1 MLRYASA
8 RRRNRSCR
16 PESQCSREARAGY
29 GQMKTSGNRSFMW
42 FRDRVNQWNFAW
54 KSCFRLP
61 LLYSRGSRGCAVAE
75 GLRFSCIAHPAASA
89 ASRISASTSR
99 PGRAV
104 RPGRALFSES
114 ARAAT
119 RGARGIGNS
128 NTSRVARPGRALFPE
143 SARAATR
150 GARGIGS
157 SNTSRVARPGRALF
171 PERRLPERAQVS
183 VPVVFFDPAGLLRG
197 QPGKRA

>member
-42 FRDRVNQWNFAW
+42 FRDRVNQWKFAW

-128 NTSRVARPGRALFPE
+128 NTSRVARPGRALFLERPAV
-143 SARAATR
+143 SARGYRASFP
-150 GARGIGS
+150 ARETGTIS
-157 SNTSRVARPGRALF
+157 PDPCSQLHPRFDRPPARPFTGASRSCRQL
-171 PERRLPERAQVS
+171 PSRRP
-183 VPVVFFDPAGLLRG
+183 
-197 QPGKRA
+197 

>member
-1 MLRYASA
+1 VGQPILAAAAFQRAC
-8 RRRNRSCR
+8 RTSC
-16 PESQCSREARAGY
+16 GV
-29 GQMKTSGNRSFMW
+29 GDFGN
-42 FRDRVNQWNFAW
+42 NA
-54 KSCFRLP
+54 
-61 LLYSRGSRGCAVAE
+61 
-75 GLRFSCIAHPAASA
+75 
-89 ASRISASTSR
+89 
-99 PGRAV
+99 GRAA
-104 RPGRALFSES
+104 RPGRALFPES

-119 RGARGIGNS
+119 RGTRGIGNS

>member
-1 MLRYASA
+1 MWKARRFHSVPRHDRVVVFRPCRSGRSWGSQSWLQPPFSA
-8 RRRNRSCR
+8 RA
-16 PESQCSREARAGY
+16 AR
-29 GQMKTSGNRSFMW
+29 
-42 FRDRVNQWNFAW
+42 
-54 KSCFRLP
+54 
-61 LLYSRGSRGCAVAE
+61 
-75 GLRFSCIAHPAASA
+75 PAASE
-89 ASRISASTSR
+89 ISATTPVVPR
-99 PGRAV
+99 GQV
-104 RPGRALFSES
+104 ALFPES

-119 RGARGIGNS
+119 RGTRGIGNS

-183 VPVVFFDPAGLLRG
+183 VPVVFFDPAWLLFR
-197 QPGKRA
+197 RARISPRTHECQTPARREREPVIY